1 MKALLSPLALL
12 AALVMTLSGCARAVP
27 PTTSAES
34 DAPAAP
40 PVETADEK
48 SGKPPDE
55 ADKQE
60 VDKTPEE
67 IPEADPSPQLCAYL
81 PVSALPEDA
90 ASALEPY
97 RQSISSLDYLILNTG
112 VYWEM
117 DGTLTVSPAFSQTAE
132 LLTGQTRLWATVNP
146 KGALV
151 REGSAGS
158 SIATE
163 QQRQTLCQNILKL
176 CQEYA
181 LDGIDIDWEFPQEE
195 EWDSFSLL
203 LVQLKQLLS
212 SQPQPIALSVAL
224 YPQQNQLTSAAMQA
238 LDGIHLMAYDQFD
251 QQGFH
256 STLQTAQE
264 AVQQLLQQGADA
276 GQLSLGIPAYG
287 RPLDASAQW
296 VFYKDIPQDISREN
310 PDLYGNIFFN
320 SASTAAAKAQ
330 FACDNNLGGV
340 MLYHLLCDRTGED
353 SLVAACRPVLG

>member
-1 MKALLSPLALL
+1 MKSLLSPLALL
-12 AALVMTLSGCARAVP
+12 AALVMTLSGCVRTIP
-27 PTTSAES
+27 PPTSAES
-34 DAPAAP
+34 ASPSAPT
-40 PVETADEK
+40 VETSDEK
-48 SGKPPDE
+48 PDKLPDDSQSESTAQLTE
-55 ADKQE
+55 A
-60 VDKTPEE
+60 
-67 IPEADPSPQLCAYL
+67 AASPQLCAYL
-81 PVSALPEDA
+81 PVSSLPEDA
-90 ASALEPY
+90 AAALEPY

-112 VYWEM
+112 VYWAA
-117 DGTLTVSPAFSQTAE
+117 DGTLEVSPAFSQTAK
-132 LLTGQTRLWATVNP
+132 LLSGQTKLWATVNP

-176 CQEYA
+176 CREYS

-224 YPQQNQLTSAAMQA
+224 YPQQNQLNAEAMQA
-238 LDGIHLMAYDQFD
+238 LDRIHLMAYDQFD

-264 AVQQLLQQGADA
+264 AVEQLLQQGADA
-276 GQLSLGIPAYG
+276 RQLSLGIPAYG

-310 PDLYGNIFFN
+310 PDLDGEIFFN
-320 SASTAAAKAQ
+320 SAATAVAKTQ
-330 FACDNNLGGV
+330 FACDSKLGGV
-340 MLYHLLCDRTGED
+340 MLYHLLCDRTDED
-353 SLVAACRPVLG
+353 SLIAACRTAIDPK

>member
-1 MKALLSPLALL
+1 MKSLLSPLALL
-12 AALVMTLSGCARAVP
+12 AALVMTLSGCARTVP
-27 PTTSAES
+27 PPTSAES

-40 PVETADEK
+40 TAETSDEK
-48 SGKPPDE
+48 PDKLPDDSQSE
-55 ADKQE
+55 SATSAQ
-60 VDKTPEE
+60 
-67 IPEADPSPQLCAYL
+67 PSDAPVQLCAYL
-81 PVSALPEDA
+81 PVSSLPEDTA
-90 ASALEPY
+90 AALEPY

-112 VYWEM
+112 VYWAA
-117 DGTLTVSPAFSQTAE
+117 DGTLEVSFAFSQAAK
-132 LLTGQTRLWATVNP
+132 LLSGQTKLWATVNP

-176 CQEYA
+176 CREYS

-224 YPQQNQLTSAAMQA
+224 YPQQNQLNAEAMQA
-238 LDGIHLMAYDQFD
+238 LDRVHLMAYDQFD

-264 AVQQLLQQGADA
+264 AVEQLLQQGADV

-296 VFYKDIPQDISREN
+296 IFYKDIPQDISREN
-310 PDLYGNIFFN
+310 PDLDGEIFFN
-320 SASTAAAKAQ
+320 SAATTAAKTQ
-330 FACDNNLGGV
+330 FACDSKLGGV
-340 MLYHLLCDRTGED
+340 MLYHLLCDRTGPD
-353 SLVAACRPVLG
+353 SLVAACRSAID

>member
-1 MKALLSPLALL
+1 MKSLLSPLALL
-12 AALVMTLSGCARAVP
+12 AALVMTLSGCARTVP
-27 PTTSAES
+27 PPTSAES

-40 PVETADEK
+40 TAETSDEK
-48 SGKPPDE
+48 PDKLPDDSQSE
-55 ADKQE
+55 SAASAQ
-60 VDKTPEE
+60 
-67 IPEADPSPQLCAYL
+67 PSDAPVQLCAYL
-81 PVSALPEDA
+81 PVSSLPEDTA
-90 ASALEPY
+90 AALEPY

-112 VYWEM
+112 VYWAA
-117 DGTLTVSPAFSQTAE
+117 DGTLEVSFAFSQAAK
-132 LLTGQTRLWATVNP
+132 LLSGQTKLWATVNP

-176 CQEYA
+176 CREYS

-224 YPQQNQLTSAAMQA
+224 YPQQNQLNAEAMQA
-238 LDGIHLMAYDQFD
+238 LDRVHLMAYDQFD

-264 AVQQLLQQGADA
+264 AVEQLLQQGADV

-296 VFYKDIPQDISREN
+296 IFYKDIPQDISREN
-310 PDLYGNIFFN
+310 PDLDGEIFFN
-320 SASTAAAKAQ
+320 SAATAAAKTQ
-330 FACDNNLGGV
+330 FACDSKLGGV
-340 MLYHLLCDRTGED
+340 MLYHLLCDRTYEG
-353 SLVAACRPVLG
+353 SLIAACRTAIDPK

>member
-1 MKALLSPLALL
+1 MKPLLSSLALL
-12 AALVMTLSGCARAVP
+12 AALVMTLSGCARTVP
-27 PTTSAES
+27 PPTAAES
-34 DAPAAP
+34 TAPAAP
-40 PVETADEK
+40 KVETTGEK
-48 SGKPPDE
+48 PDKLPDNSQSE
-55 ADKQE
+55 SAVTAQ
-60 VDKTPEE
+60 
-67 IPEADPSPQLCAYL
+67 PSDAPVQLCAYL
-81 PVSALPEDA
+81 PVSSLPEDA
-90 ASALEPY
+90 AAALEPY
-97 RQSISSLDYLILNTG
+97 RQSIGSLDYLILNTG

-117 DGTLTVSPAFSQTAE
+117 DGTLEVSPAFSQAAA
-132 LLTGQTRLWATVNP
+132 LLSGQTKLWATVNP

-176 CQEYA
+176 CREFS

-195 EWDSFSLL
+195 EWESFSLL
-203 LVQLKQLLS
+203 LIQLKQLLS

-224 YPQQNQLTSAAMQA
+224 YPQQNQLNTEAMQA
-238 LDGIHLMAYDQFD
+238 LDCIHLMAYDQFD
-251 QQGFH
+251 RQGFH

-264 AVQQLLQQGADA
+264 AVEQLLQQGAVA

-310 PDLYGNIFFN
+310 PDLDGEIFFN

-330 FACDNNLGGV
+330 FACDSKLGGV
-340 MLYHLLCDRTGED
+340 MLYHLLCDRSDED
-353 SLVAACRPVLG
+353 SLVASCRTAIDSK

>member
-1 MKALLSPLALL
+1 MKSLLSPLALL
-12 AALVMTLSGCARAVP
+12 AALVMTLSGCARTIP
-27 PTTSAES
+27 PPTSAES
-34 DAPAAP
+34 ASPSAPT
-40 PVETADEK
+40 VETSDEK
-48 SGKPPDE
+48 PDKLPDDSQSESTAQLTE
-55 ADKQE
+55 A
-60 VDKTPEE
+60 
-67 IPEADPSPQLCAYL
+67 AASPQLCAYL
-81 PVSALPEDA
+81 PVSSLPEDA
-90 ASALEPY
+90 AAALEPY

-112 VYWEM
+112 VYWAA
-117 DGTLTVSPAFSQTAE
+117 DGTLEVSPAFSQTAK
-132 LLTGQTRLWATVNP
+132 LLSGQTKLWATVNP

-176 CQEYA
+176 CREYS

-195 EWDSFSLL
+195 EWESFSLL

-224 YPQQNQLTSAAMQA
+224 YPQQNQLNAEAMQA
-238 LDGIHLMAYDQFD
+238 LDRIHLMAYDQFD

-264 AVQQLLQQGADA
+264 AVEQLLQQGADA
-276 GQLSLGIPAYG
+276 RQLSLGIPAYG

-310 PDLYGNIFFN
+310 PDLDGEIFFN
-320 SASTAAAKAQ
+320 SAATAVAKTQ
-330 FACDNNLGGV
+330 FACDSKLGGV
-340 MLYHLLCDRTGED
+340 MLYHLLCDRTDED
-353 SLVAACRPVLG
+353 SLIAACRTAIDPK